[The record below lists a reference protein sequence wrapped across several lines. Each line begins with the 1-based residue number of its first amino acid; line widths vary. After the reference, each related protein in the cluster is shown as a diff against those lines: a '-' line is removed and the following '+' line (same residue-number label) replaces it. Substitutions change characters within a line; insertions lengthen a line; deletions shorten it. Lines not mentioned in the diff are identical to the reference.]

1 MGPPRDQRGGAAL
14 ERFQENACPREAG
27 DCRRYRFGDA
37 PNQRLEAP
45 RRFWRGELLLL
56 PKMNEPGLTTGVR
69 SRSTAAWQKRPAS
82 GFGAH
87 VGQVT
92 EGHGFGPFAA
102 CRQPQRETGFRRTIN
117 ALRVGRVWRK
127 GGCRTVGVGPASAAI
142 HRLSAPLRGSAPAPC
157 PRTSGRAVHA
167 ASGASRQGR
176 RWCSS
181 RAR

>member
-1 MGPPRDQRGGAAL
+1 MGPPRDQRGGRRAGAL
-14 ERFQENACPREAG
+14 SRKCLSSRRRG
-27 DCRRYRFGDA
+27 RRRYRFGDA

>member
-1 MGPPRDQRGGAAL
+1 MGPPRDQRGGRRAGAL
-14 ERFQENACPREAG
+14 SRKCLSSRRRG
-27 DCRRYRFGDA
+27 RRRYRFGDA

-92 EGHGFGPFAA
+92 EGHGFG
-102 CRQPQRETGFRRTIN
+102 
-117 ALRVGRVWRK
+117 ALRRLPATPERDWVPPHDQRPSGRARVAK
-127 GGCRTVGVGPASAAI
+127 GRMPDGWSRSGI
-142 HRLSAPLRGSAPAPC
+142 RRYQRLSAPLRGSAPAPC
-157 PRTSGRAVHA
+157 PQTSGRAVHA
-167 ASGASRQGR
+167 ASGACWRGR